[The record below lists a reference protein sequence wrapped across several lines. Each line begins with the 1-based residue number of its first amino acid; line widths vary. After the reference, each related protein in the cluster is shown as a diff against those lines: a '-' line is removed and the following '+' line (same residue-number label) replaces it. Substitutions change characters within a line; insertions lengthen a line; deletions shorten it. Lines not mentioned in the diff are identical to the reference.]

1 MSIEEIPSRIME
13 LRRRLH
19 RKPELSGRERETAET
34 IAALLSDAGVELSTG
49 IGGYGIKA
57 VLRGKKPGRT
67 IAFRADMDALPVR
80 EETGLPFASQ
90 VPGVMHACG
99 HDGHVAAVAG
109 ALLYLR
115 EMLPDGRPEKG
126 NVVFIF
132 QPSEE
137 LPPGGA
143 KFMIEEGV
151 LENPRIDAIIGIHNS
166 PDFPGGMM
174 IVPEGAVTA
183 GSDLFELIIR
193 GTGGHGARPEQCADT
208 VLIAS
213 HFVVLLQSM
222 VSRKFTPGQWPVIS
236 IGTITGGLTHNIIP
250 QEVRVTGTVRSF
262 KGDGKQVKEE
272 MNIILD
278 SLTKLFGGEYS
289 ISYRF
294 GYPSAMND
302 PEIAGL
308 VRKTGKGS
316 SFFTRVETNLDRA
329 YVSED
334 FGYFSAAVPSCY
346 FIFGVGSGEKAS
358 GPLHTGTYMMD
369 DSVLPELARLLA
381 EIALAY
387 PETAIPNVD

>member
-1 MSIEEIPSRIME
+1 M
-13 LRRRLH
+13 
-19 RKPELSGRERETAET
+19 
-34 IAALLSDAGVELSTG
+34 
-49 IGGYGIKA
+49 
-57 VLRGKKPGRT
+57 
-67 IAFRADMDALPVR
+67 
-80 EETGLPFASQ
+80 
-90 VPGVMHACG
+90 AC
-99 HDGHVAAVAG
+99 
-109 ALLYLR
+109 
-115 EMLPDGRPEKG
+115 
-126 NVVFIF
+126 
-132 QPSEE
+132 
-137 LPPGGA
+137 
-143 KFMIEEGV
+143 
-151 LENPRIDAIIGIHNS
+151 
-166 PDFPGGMM
+166 
-174 IVPEGAVTA
+174 
-183 GSDLFELIIR
+183 
-193 GTGGHGARPEQCADT
+193 
-208 VLIAS
+208 

-302 PEIAGL
+302 PDMAAL
-308 VRKTGKGS
+308 VRRTGKEN

-346 FIFGVGSGEKAS
+346 FIFGVGKEDLES
-358 GPLHTGTYMMD
+358 GPLHTGKYMMD

-387 PETAIPNVD
+387 PES